1 MSKEKKN
8 GHSTPESQ
16 PITANVNDEV
26 QKEETAVTEPTGD
39 DTTEEEK
46 NPTDI
51 TDSSEQEQLDPEY
64 SSADEKTDK
73 LEKEILDYRD
83 RLIRKVAEFENYKK
97 RTADEYVRLISTAGE
112 SIIQKILPVYDD
124 LERMQ
129 KNIKPATSV
138 EDLSKGMDL
147 IISKFQNILTGCG
160 LKEIPIE
167 NEEFNPDLHEALMQM
182 ENPDFRA
189 NQIIDQHEKG
199 YTLNGKVIRHSKVL
213 VAK

>member
-8 GHSTPESQ
+8 SNSTPEPQ
-16 PITANVNDEV
+16 AENNKIHEEV
-26 QKEETAVTEPTGD
+26 QTGAAAD
-39 DTTEEEK
+39 DQVGDNTNEQEK
-46 NPTDI
+46 SPINT
-51 TDSSEQEQLDPEY
+51 TDSSDEEQLDPEY
-64 SSADEKTDK
+64 SSADEKTGK

-83 RLIRKVAEFENYKK
+83 KLIRKVAEFENYKK
-97 RTADEYVRLISTAGE
+97 RTADEYVRLLDTAGE
-112 SIIQKILPVYDD
+112 KIIAKILPVFDD

-129 KNIKPATSV
+129 KSIKPATSV

-147 IISKFQNILTGCG
+147 IINKFQSILNSYGV
-160 LKEIPIE
+160 KEIPAIK
-167 NEEFNPDLHEALMQM
+167 EEFNPDLHEALMQM
-182 ENPDFRA
+182 ENPDFQP